1 MALSSSNLVFLRT
14 LVAIWLNEILVFMKI
29 GIITQPLQNNYGGLL
44 QNYALQ
50 RVLEKMGHEVV
61 TIDQEYSRIP
71 LWRILASTIKTLLL
85 RVVGKNREFFFLPK
99 DRELKYI
106 NQNTLYFL
114 DNYINHT
121 EKISNEKQIRRIVKS
136 LFLEAYIVGSDQ
148 VWRPCYNN
156 NIYIS
161 FLKFADSYQVKR
173 IAYAASFGVDNWEF
187 SKMETKKCKK
197 LIKSFDA
204 VSVRESSGIELCRRY
219 LDVDACQVL
228 DPTMLLDK
236 CDYIDLV
243 EKENEGKSI
252 GSLLSYI
259 LDPERSKIDLIE
271 NVAERLNLIPFSV
284 MPELQLNSKT
294 IVDIDKCV
302 FPSVTKWLRG
312 FMDAEFVVCD
322 SFHGAVFSIIFNK
335 EFVILGNEE
344 RGMARF
350 HSLLKM
356 YGLEERLVTD
366 LNDFS
371 VVMKSIDWSRVN
383 RIRKERNCFSFEF
396 LSRSLDN

>member
-1 MALSSSNLVFLRT
+1 
-14 LVAIWLNEILVFMKI
+14 MKI

-50 RVLEKMGHEVV
+50 SVLKKMGHEVI

-71 LWRILASTIKTLLL
+71 LWMILASAIKTLLL

-114 DNYINHT
+114 DNYISHT
-121 EKISNEKQIRRIVKS
+121 EKSSTERQIRRIVKS
-136 LFLEAYIVGSDQ
+136 LSLEAYIVGSDQ

-156 NIYIS
+156 NICIS
-161 FLKFADSYQVKR
+161 FLNFTDSCQVKR
-173 IAYAASFGVDNWEF
+173 VAYAASFGVDNWEF
-187 SKMETKKCKK
+187 SKSETVKCKK
-197 LIKSFDA
+197 LIKSFDT
-204 VSVRESSGIELCRRY
+204 VSVREFSGIELCKRY
-219 LDVDACQVL
+219 LGVDACQVL

-252 GSLLSYI
+252 GSLLFYI
-259 LDPERSKIDLIE
+259 LDPERSKIDFIDS
-271 NVAERLNLIPFSV
+271 VARKLNLIPFSV
-284 MPELQLNSKT
+284 MPEQQLNSKT
-294 IVDIDKCV
+294 VVDIDKCV

-335 EFVILGNEE
+335 EFVVLGNEK
-344 RGMARF
+344 RGMTRF
-350 HSLLKM
+350 YSLLKT
-356 YGLEERLVTD
+356 YGLEERLITD
-366 LNDFS
+366 WSNLG
-371 VVMKSIDWSRVN
+371 VAARPIDWDSVN
-383 RIRKERNCFSFEF
+383 RIREEQKCFSLDF
-396 LSRSLDN
+396 LFNSLT